1 MSAPT
6 SDASRDSRSGLV
18 MVVARLS
25 SLSRS
30 TTELGRLFQK
40 AHAQT
45 WVGDTVERGSPVR
58 DWHTSEDGDPIVIT
72 LCDLVADVTPLPP
85 QKVEV
90 QEDSGPVSVRTFL
103 PISGG
108 EALPPQGTRWLQIV
122 MTDVDSEREDE
133 FNEWYDR
140 EHIPF
145 ISTVKGFV
153 AVRRFIANDGRSP
166 RYLALWQVTDADTLV
181 SNEWKQKAETPWT
194 HRIRRFMRNRV
205 RYVCQPFHDQKR
217 H

>member
-1 MSAPT
+1 MAP
-6 SDASRDSRSGLV
+6 
-18 MVVARLS
+18 
-25 SLSRS
+25 
-30 TTELGRLFQK
+30 
-40 AHAQT
+40 AQT

-58 DWHTSEDGDPIVIT
+58 DWRTSKDGDPIVIT
-72 LCDLVADVTPLPP
+72 LYDLVASVPSLAT

-90 QEDSGPVSVRTFL
+90 QDDGGVVSIRTFS
-103 PISGG
+103 PISGWEG
-108 EALPPQGTRWLQIV
+108 LPPQSAYWLQII
-122 MTDVDSEREDE
+122 MMDVDSEREDE

-181 SNEWKQKAETPWT
+181 SPEWKQKAETPWT